1 MAIIGKQ
8 TALSMGFLATIKL
21 LMSLTFSDNM
31 RIIFSTLSS
40 TISSLQLFL
49 LPRQVEHSDK
59 VIDPSICWEGREG
72 EEIKKNKTGKV

>member
-21 LMSLTFSDNM
+21 LMSLTFRDNM
-31 RIIFSTLSS
+31 RIIISTLSS

-72 EEIKKNKTGKV
+72 EEIKKKKPGKV